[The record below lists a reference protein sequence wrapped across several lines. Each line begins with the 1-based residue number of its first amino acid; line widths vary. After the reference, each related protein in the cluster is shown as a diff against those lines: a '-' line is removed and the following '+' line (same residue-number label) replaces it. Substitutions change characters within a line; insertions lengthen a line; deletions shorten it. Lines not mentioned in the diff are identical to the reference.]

1 MYKNTVAKYTITEPT
16 ERAEEESYFI
26 FDLCLS
32 SKWFATV
39 NRLRLFLLLWQT
51 KARLTDEKHRKTNNM

>member
-1 MYKNTVAKYTITEPT
+1 MYKKTVAKYTITEPT

-39 NRLRLFLLLWQT
+39 NRLRLFLLL
-51 KARLTDEKHRKTNNM
+51 